1 MYIIEAMTQRLS
13 TFDTLVETIST
24 EEAQAMLA
32 NIEESMKSSK
42 DTLSNDSVLLV
53 DKDIIQ
59 SIRGVADE
67 SFFTRLLLKIRS
79 FFSSTPVEALHEQ
92 KLVSKLGKRLQRN
105 YCQYIDIK
113 KKIFLFDFYETLKNL
128 RKAQLFF
135 NPLLSAYEY
144 DKGHLYLLVSSF
156 LIPNTYE
163 KLLKVSDPFTLED
176 SSATDPRTRSEI
188 LKTMESIFSTI
199 TAGKKA
205 EIYVCAQAIEWMKRF
220 CNIQLDKILLKFT
233 VNSATDVFCSVDT
246 MGTNL
251 NTLAAVLNAVRPMPR
266 DLLRALF
273 LLSKQDVI
281 TSESTNMGAEST
293 AFVSQALEALNDITY
308 VVTAVP
314 MADCARY
321 ASQKI
326 DCISKITC
334 GGEDWFLLF
343 KNTWKKRF
351 GDRWLAWMAYQ
362 KKLAIDKKIVDL
374 FKVDE
379 LKTLPYRPW
388 EGMWVPLQFKYEF
401 VFNVVNTFFFA
412 FYPSAMHPILEI
424 ILLEGNFC
432 RRENLAEY
440 TSAFTSLEKQN
451 EAIVTFEGKL
461 SPEGQFGQSF
471 HQYKEKSGVSIK
483 NKNNLEILMRDI
495 EIEAKQIVTSS
506 ISAINTIIAVLNGI
520 LNGEKKDIY
529 APLNNWAVIQG
540 DRNDLFQR
548 KVNLLYAHLLK
559 IAIILSEAETI
570 ETA

>member
-1 MYIIEAMTQRLS
+1 MAQRLS
-13 TFDTLVETIST
+13 AFDTLVETIST

-59 SIRGVADE
+59 SIKGFAGE

-79 FFSSTPVEALHEQ
+79 FFSSTPVEVLHEQ
-92 KLVSKLGKRLQRN
+92 KLIFKLGKRLQRN

-113 KKIFLFDFYETLKNL
+113 KKIFLIDFYETIKNL

-135 NPLLSAYEY
+135 NPLLSAYEH

-176 SSATDPRTRSEI
+176 ASITDQRTRSEI

-199 TAGKKA
+199 TSSKKA
-205 EIYVCAQAIEWMKRF
+205 EIYLCAQAIEWMKRF
-220 CNIQLDKILLKFT
+220 CNVQIDRILLKFT
-233 VNSATDVFCSVDT
+233 VNSPTDVFCPVDT
-246 MGTNL
+246 MGTDL
-251 NTLAAVLNAVRPMPR
+251 NTLAAVLNAVKPMPR

-281 TSESTNMGAEST
+281 TSASADMGAEST
-293 AFVSQALEALNDITY
+293 AFVSQALEALNNITY

-321 ASQKI
+321 ASQKL
-326 DCISKITC
+326 DCISTVTC

-351 GDRWLAWMAYQ
+351 GDRWLVWTAYQ
-362 KKLAIDKKIVDL
+362 KKIVIGQKAL
-374 FKVDE
+374 ELLKVDE
-379 LKTLPYRPW
+379 LKMLPYRPW
-388 EGMWVPLQFKYEF
+388 EGMWVPLQFKREF
-401 VFNVVNTFFFA
+401 VFNVINTFFYA
-412 FYPSAMHPILEI
+412 FYPTAMHPILEI

-432 RRENLAEY
+432 RRENLTEY

-451 EAIVTFEGKL
+451 DTLAAFEGKL

-471 HQYKEKSGVSIK
+471 NLYKEKNGISIK
-483 NKNNLEILMRDI
+483 NKNNLELLMRDI

-506 ISAINTIIAVLNGI
+506 ISSINTIIAVLNGI

-529 APLNNWAVIQG
+529 APLNNWTVIQG
-540 DRNDLFQR
+540 DKNDLFQR
-548 KVNLLYAHLLK
+548 RVNLLYAHLLK
-559 IAIILSEAETI
+559 IAIILGEAETI
-570 ETA
+570 EVTL